1 MKEKFKETDEELRA
15 RLTPEQYRVTQLK
28 GTERP
33 FTGKYNDWHE
43 DGTFKCVVCG
53 NELFR
58 STEKF
63 DSGCGWPS
71 FTAPV
76 AEDSV
81 DTEVDKTLGMTRIE
95 VTCSRCGAHLGHVF
109 DDGPRPT
116 GQRYCMNSASLDFE
130 SGDE

>member
-1 MKEKFKETDEELRA
+1 MKKTTKTEEELREQ
-15 RLTPEQYRVTQLK
+15 LTPEQYYVTQLK

-58 STEKF
+58 SDEKF

-71 FTAPV
+71 FAAPV
-76 AEDSV
+76 AQESV
-81 DTEVDKTLGMTRIE
+81 DMAVDDSLGMRRIE
-95 VTCSRCGAHLGHVF
+95 VTCSKCGAHLGHVF
-109 DDGPRPT
+109 DDGPLPT
-116 GQRYCMNSASLDFE
+116 GQRYCMNSAALDFE
-130 SGDE
+130 GGDK